1 MDHLGCR
8 REDCYAI
15 GDSTNDLPM
24 LLKRPHSIAMGHA
37 PEEVKALASY
47 VTDDIEQD
55 GLAKGLAH
63 LACAEPQRGHHRP
76 LKRHN
81 VPLCPTVP
89 AREAPVGQIDKM
101 AAGRPKISPV

>member
-1 MDHLGCR
+1 MIQALGAAP
-8 REDCYAI
+8 EDCYAI

-24 LLKRPHSIAMGHA
+24 LQAVPHSIAMGHA

-63 LACAEPQRGHHRP
+63 FG
-76 LKRHN
+76 
-81 VPLCPTVP
+81 LC
-89 AREAPVGQIDKM
+89 
-101 AAGRPKISPV
+101 